1 MKTKKIPVIMKGRTV
16 QHISEDGP
24 VISRVYEKW
33 WKILLIKK
41 IYHVRGVKVVIESEV
56 TRPYELKA

>member
-16 QHISEDGP
+16 QHISEESP

-33 WKILLIKK
+33 WKIFLIKK
-41 IYHVRGVKVVIESEV
+41 IYHVPGKMVIIESDK